1 MIRKRTLSMQARGP
15 EGFTNFSKKKKNSL
29 PVAHKTIDLN
39 FSWPSN
45 FSRKYFMAPPIKF
58 SFLIKAYLQQYFR
71 EILTILFKFQTTKEV
86 KIHNNIQKI
95 KFFYNN
101 KTKVISRKFII
112 RMTQN
117 KNDSIANTAKYSKL
131 NTAAWSCC

>member
-1 MIRKRTLSMQARGP
+1 
-15 EGFTNFSKKKKNSL
+15 
-29 PVAHKTIDLN
+29 
-39 FSWPSN
+39 
-45 FSRKYFMAPPIKF
+45 MAPPIKF
-58 SFLIKAYLQQYFR
+58 SFLFKAYLQQYFR